1 MEAEKDK
8 SAEVEITKEES
19 EVTRDDGE
27 IASMLGDI
35 TREDLDMLDQIFTN
49 MQINQQDNV
58 DVEMLKQDLTK
69 SDICSEEKKQLLL
82 SILNDVDGDLHWTNV
97 LDVLKVGLVTQKCPE
112 KGKGILKRRLSRRE
126 STRKGKGVTWAS
138 QIVEEREIVNEDFSQ
153 DTVNVPLTK
162 NHVQQNGSGRGWLRD
177 RRGVPRLH
185 DGAQNGVDQ
194 LQDPRTVPQDQRL
207 HADGEPGAGGA
218 RDHLHGP
225 CRLLQVEKIDE
236 YLRVFLLR
244 LLNSSY

>member
-58 DVEMLKQDLTK
+58 DVEKLKQDLTK

-82 SILNDVDGDLHWTNV
+82 SVLDSVEGDLHWTNV
-97 LDVLKVGLVTQKCPE
+97 LDVLKVGV
-112 KGKGILKRRLSRRE
+112 GKHN
-126 STRKGKGVTWAS
+126 A
-138 QIVEEREIVNEDFSQ
+138 
-153 DTVNVPLTK
+153 
-162 NHVQQNGSGRGWLRD
+162 
-177 RRGVPRLH
+177 
-185 DGAQNGVDQ
+185 A
-194 LQDPRTVPQDQRL
+194 RTGQ
-207 HADGEPGAGGA
+207 G
-218 RDHLHGP
+218 
-225 CRLLQVEKIDE
+225 
-236 YLRVFLLR
+236 
-244 LLNSSY
+244 